1 MISDTLVSAPAR
13 KYATALLDAALKQ
26 RNFSSVLWELETF
39 LGQMK
44 QVPLA
49 KEVFSNPAIPA
60 ETKDKILQAIGTK
73 LQFQELALNF
83 IKALV
88 RRQRTALLPEI
99 ILSAQQ
105 QFLDRQGIVV
115 VEVTTPKKLDEIQS
129 KKLTAQ
135 LEAFTGK
142 TVQMDNKVDPALIG
156 GAITQI
162 GTTVYDGSVQ
172 ASLEQIKNKIVE
184 S

>member
-1 MISDTLVSAPAR
+1 MTANTPVSTPAR
-13 KYATALLDAALKQ
+13 IYATALLDASLKQ
-26 RNFSSVLWELETF
+26 KNFSTVLWDLETF
-39 LGQMK
+39 VTQMK

-49 KEVFSNPAIPA
+49 GEVFSNPAIPP
-60 ETKDKILQAIGTK
+60 EKKEKILEELGSK
-73 LQFQELALNF
+73 LRFQPLTLNF

-88 RRQRTALLPEI
+88 RRQRTGLLTEI

-115 VEVTTPKKLDEIQS
+115 VEVTTPKKLDDAQS
-129 KKLTAQ
+129 KKLTIQ

-142 TVQMDNKVDPALIG
+142 KIQMENKVDPALIG

-162 GTTVYDGSVQ
+162 GTTVYDGSIQ
-172 ASLEQIKNKIVE
+172 ASLEQIKNRIIE
-184 S
+184 N

>member
-1 MISDTLVSAPAR
+1 MTTDALVSTPAR
-13 KYATALLDAALKQ
+13 IYATALLDAALKQ
-26 RNFSSVLWELETF
+26 KNFSAVLWELETF
-39 LGQMK
+39 VTQMK

-49 KEVFSNPAIPA
+49 GEVFSNPAIPP
-60 ETKDKILQAIGTK
+60 EKKEKILESLGSK
-73 LQFQELALNF
+73 LQFQPLTLNF
-83 IKALV
+83 IMALV
-88 RRQRTALLPEI
+88 RRQRTLLLTQI

-115 VEVTTPKKLDEIQS
+115 VEVTTPKKLDEVQS
-129 KKLTAQ
+129 KNLNAH

-142 TVQMDNKVDPALIG
+142 KIQMENKVDPALIG

-162 GTTVYDGSVQ
+162 GTTVYDGSIQ